1 MISGDI
7 VPCADH
13 TGLLAGTQLK
23 HTYLRVLHPL
33 LTNTQLRHYPYKRQE
48 LRECLESLLAGAQY
62 RDVDPT
68 TRRLVERNLRGTWCQ
83 GLRNNDTAAVS
94 PTTAAAGAGVASA
107 GASTLSVDAVA
118 IAEGDEPAHVGT
130 TTTTTTTNKAR
141 RHPRQPSTSLSGGEP
156 HRKSRKHASADD
168 LRHHH
173 HHQHQHWV
181 PSAQDGYLVTGD
193 EGAGDGEEAVYYPQS
208 PTTTTESSFSPHALA
223 QARFDDDDGVAETQN
238 RVFAPSSVP
247 ERIDVVRP
255 SSSSCAAV
263 ELTRSTPSLRIP
275 PPPLPPPIATQDH
288 LPTLQHPRPRSSS
301 LSAAAYHTSLGLA
314 GSGNGSSSRASP
326 ALPAFP
332 TTAPASPLPP
342 SPALSSVSLSG
353 SIDSPTSPTSHSAS
367 SRFSEA
373 GGHRRRR
380 RPPPP
385 PIDAGGGGGGGGALA
400 AAAAAISGSRPLTP
414 VSRAS
419 TVDTVE
425 SEQSAAATDSSCG
438 VYAATVQ
445 SRDHHQQQQHLSPA
459 HSVSSIS
466 TTGHR
471 RRRPPPPPKPGGL
484 RDRDRDH
491 DHHHDAELDARRL
504 LDGLAVS
511 S

>member
-1 MISGDI
+1 M
-7 VPCADH
+7 
-13 TGLLAGTQLK
+13 
-23 HTYLRVLHPL
+23 LHPL

-83 GLRNNDTAAVS
+83 GLRNNDTAATS
-94 PTTAAAGAGVASA
+94 PTTAAGVTRDGGQG

-118 IAEGDEPAHVGT
+118 IAEGDEPAHPGT
-130 TTTTTTTNKAR
+130 TTTTKAR
-141 RHPRQPSTSLSGGEP
+141 RHPRQPSTSVSGGEP

-173 HHQHQHWV
+173 HHQHWV

-193 EGAGDGEEAVYYPQS
+193 EGDGDGEEAVYYSQS
-208 PTTTTESSFSPHALA
+208 PTTTESSFSPRALA
-223 QARFDDDDGVAETQN
+223 QARFDDGVAGS
-238 RVFAPSSVP
+238 RDRLAPSSVP

-255 SSSSCAAV
+255 SSPSSSSAAV
-263 ELTRSTPSLRIP
+263 ELTRSTPSVRIP
-275 PPPLPPPIATQDH
+275 GPLPPPILTQDH
-288 LPTLQHPRPRSSS
+288 LPSLQHPRPRSSS

-314 GSGNGSSSRASP
+314 GSGGSSRASP
-326 ALPAFP
+326 ASMP
-332 TTAPASPLPP
+332 TTSPPSPIPP
-342 SPALSSVSLSG
+342 SPALSNVSLTG
-353 SIDSPTSPTSHSAS
+353 SVDSPTSPTA
-367 SRFSEA
+367 REA

-385 PIDAGGGGGGGGALA
+385 PIDAAGGVSALA
-400 AAAAAISGSRPLTP
+400 AAVSGSRPLTP

-419 TVDTVE
+419 TVDTLE
-425 SEQSAAATDSSCG
+425 SEQSATATDSSCG

-445 SRDHHQQQQHLSPA
+445 SHDHQHLSPA

-484 RDRDRDH
+484 RDRDQDH
-491 DHHHDAELDARRL
+491 HNHHHDAESDARRL